1 MNGLCWLAGGNMQN
15 EEDWDDMFCAM
26 DMQKS
31 DKDQESHF
39 PGELE
44 DDVEVFFMMMLGLG

>member
-1 MNGLCWLAGGNMQN
+1 MQN
-15 EEDWDDMFCAM
+15 EEKW
-26 DMQKS
+26 
-31 DKDQESHF
+31 KDILCEVEEQGVASNQECHF

>member
-1 MNGLCWLAGGNMQN
+1 MLN
-15 EEDWDDMFCAM
+15 EDCDDMFWGIEE
-26 DMQKS
+26 QKLS
-31 DKDQESHF
+31 DNQDLQF

>member
-1 MNGLCWLAGGNMQN
+1 MGN
-15 EEDWDDMFCAM
+15 EEDWDDMFCEVEE
-26 DMQKS
+26 QGVGS
-31 DKDQESHF
+31 NQEYHF

>member
-1 MNGLCWLAGGNMQN
+1 MLN
-15 EEDWDDMFCAM
+15 ENWDDMFCEVE
-26 DMQKS
+26 DQGVGS
-31 DKDQESHF
+31 NQESHF